1 MTRGGWTRN
10 GGALQCGCD
19 MDEELRFV
27 GGGWW
32 GRSWQRTKELRMYEI
47 GEFFVFLYFFV
58 ASLWRFCDV
67 HDTSTELALFGR
79 LDFRAR
85 S

>member
-1 MTRGGWTRN
+1 LTRGGWTRN

-47 GEFFVFLYFFV
+47 GEFFAFLYFLLPVSGDFAV
-58 ASLWRFCDV
+58 CMILLRSLHSLVD
-67 HDTSTELALFGR
+67 
-79 LDFRAR
+79 
-85 S
+85 